1 MASLPDN
8 DGALQIAIYSLGFFY
23 SCCLQLRETL
33 GGPCINYL
41 KKGQSRQAPTLVGC
55 MCWTTVGALIVVD
68 VGGVLPLQQH

>member
-1 MASLPDN
+1 MMELYKLLFTPSASS
-8 DGALQIAIYSLGFFY
+8 AVVY
-23 SCCLQLRETL
+23 LQLRETL

-55 MCWTTVGALIVVD
+55 ICWTTVGALIVVD